1 MDFTLPHDEFKTR
14 SRVLHDEE
22 QYRSCSSSNNNMYY
36 NANFRTVQQ
45 ENRHKASTKQVQAVQ
60 KSFVQAGLKFK
71 VFLDVFR
78 GKTRKKNT
86 PRPGACFC
94 DIMRYR
100 QGIVQLKLII
110 VKVRGFQPSLSQKTL
125 IVKVSRCY

>member
-14 SRVLHDEE
+14 SQVLYDEE
-22 QYRSCSSSNNNMYY
+22 QYKSCSSSNNNMYY

-60 KSFVQAGLKFK
+60 KASVQAGLKFK

-78 GKTRKKNT
+78 GKTRKKT
-86 PRPGACFC
+86 RP
-94 DIMRYR
+94 
-100 QGIVQLKLII
+100 
-110 VKVRGFQPSLSQKTL
+110 VRERVFMTL
-125 IVKVSRCY
+125 CGTGRALCS

>member
-1 MDFTLPHDEFKTR
+1 
-14 SRVLHDEE
+14 
-22 QYRSCSSSNNNMYY
+22 MYY

-60 KSFVQAGLKFK
+60 KITVQTSLKFK

-94 DIMRYR
+94 DIMRFR

-125 IVKVSRCY
+125 IVKALRCY